1 MLITSPNKAE
11 IAAKKKMQPFKI
23 HSNGC
28 IFNERTDF
36 LYYTLK
42 RVVTD
47 SAIF

>member
-28 IFNERTDF
+28 IFGVDHNF
-36 LYYTLK
+36 GHF
-42 RVVTD
+42 VPI
-47 SAIF
+47 S